1 MKAGIAD
8 VASDWPI
15 GGFGPSR
22 NTSAQAPVE
31 TPEDEGL
38 TELIPTTGAIP
49 PNRTEAVR
57 LPDESALV
65 RRLRA
70 GDEATFV
77 GLVER
82 HGPSLRRLARVYAT
96 DAVAEEVV
104 QETWLAV
111 LNGID
116 RFEGR
121 AALRTWIVRILLNLA
136 RERSGRERRQVPFSA
151 FAEGTNEV
159 DSSVDPDRFRPAT
172 DAWPGHWVS
181 YPERWDEQPE
191 LRFLASEGVAV
202 ACAAIKALPAA
213 QREVVSLRDVEGWSP
228 AEVAEALGISDG
240 NQRVLLHRGRAKVR
254 AALEAAMA
262 QTSISKG
269 SVR

>member
-1 MKAGIAD
+1 LAD
-8 VASDWPI
+8 VASDWSI
-15 GGFGPSR
+15 DHSGPPR
-22 NTSAQAPVE
+22 TISARTPVDSTE
-31 TPEDEGL
+31 CEVSA
-38 TELIPTTGAIP
+38 ELIPNIGALP
-49 PNRTEAVR
+49 HNPTEH
-57 LPDESALV
+57 LGLSDEAAMVS
-65 RRLRA
+65 RLRA

-82 HGPSLRRLARVYAT
+82 HGPSLRRLARLYAT

-121 AALRTWIVRILLNLA
+121 AALRTWIVRILINLA
-136 RERSGRERRQVPFSA
+136 RERSRHERRQVPFSA
-151 FAEGTNEV
+151 LAEGSSGAH
-159 DSSVDPDRFRPAT
+159 SSVDPDRFRPAT
-172 DAWPGHWVS
+172 DDWPGHWVS

-202 ACAAIKALPAA
+202 ARAAIQALPAA
-213 QREVVSLRDVEGWSP
+213 QRDVVNLRDVEGWSA
-228 AEVAEALGISDG
+228 AEVAEALGITDG

-254 AALEAAMA
+254 SALEAVMA
-262 QTSISKG
+262 RTSNSEG

>member
-8 VASDWPI
+8 VVSDRSI
-15 GGFGPSR
+15 GRFGPR
-22 NTSAQAPVE
+22 RTVSAQASVA
-31 TPEDEGL
+31 TPEYDGPP
-38 TELIPTTGAIP
+38 ELIPNAGASAP
-49 PNRTEAVR
+49 DQTESVR
-57 LPDESALV
+57 LPDEAAVVS
-65 RRLRA
+65 RLRA

-82 HGPSLRRLARVYAT
+82 HGPSLRRIARGYAS
-96 DAVAEEVV
+96 DAVADEVV

-121 AALRTWIVRILLNLA
+121 AALRTWIVRILINLA
-136 RERSGRERRQVPFSA
+136 RERSSHERRQVPFSA
-151 FAEGTNEV
+151 FAERSSGA

-172 DAWPGHWVS
+172 DDWPGHWVS

-202 ACAAIKALPAA
+202 ACAAIQALPAT
-213 QREVVSLRDVEGWSP
+213 QREVVSLRDVEGWSA

-262 QTSISKG
+262 KTSIS
-269 SVR
+269 